1 MHVHGTMAKATQPP
15 IPKINNKIRMLKS
28 SSLIVNPSMSIFL
41 SPRKLIMRFSISF
54 LKQTLRGATL
64 PIVAMF
70 LISCSEYGVPAK
82 LKVGDAVPHSQNRV
96 LQAGEDW
103 REVTTM
109 DTRVNLYRWRIADL
123 IAEKKPFIVVFG
135 TPQHCT
141 ICVDQLSR
149 VAMVE
154 EKYGERFA
162 FIHVDGY
169 KDNDIW
175 VAWGVKGEPWTF
187 VVDGRGQVRHIFQG
201 QTETSLLEDQVL
213 SLLGGAV

>member
-1 MHVHGTMAKATQPP
+1 MHAHGTMAKATQPP

-28 SSLIVNPSMSIFL
+28 SSPIMDPSMSVLL
-41 SPRKLIMRFSISF
+41 SPRKLIMLFSRP
-54 LKQTLRGATL
+54 LVKQTLWSSSL
-64 PIVAMF
+64 LIVAM
-70 LISCSEYGVPAK
+70 LLVSCSEYGVPAK

-169 KDNDIW
+169 KDNDVW

-187 VVDGRGQVRHIFQG
+187 VVDGSGQVRHIFQG

-213 SLLGGAV
+213 SLLGAAV

>member
-1 MHVHGTMAKATQPP
+1 
-15 IPKINNKIRMLKS
+15 
-28 SSLIVNPSMSIFL
+28 MSVLL
-41 SPRKLIMRFSISF
+41 SPRKLIMLFSRP
-54 LKQTLRGATL
+54 LVKQTLWSSSL
-64 PIVAMF
+64 LIVAM
-70 LISCSEYGVPAK
+70 LLVSCSEHGVPAK
-82 LKVGDAVPHSQNRV
+82 LKVGDEVPHSQNRV

-169 KDNDIW
+169 KDNDVW

-187 VVDGRGQVRHIFQG
+187 VVDGSGQVRHIFQG

-213 SLLGGAV
+213 SLLGAAV

>member
-1 MHVHGTMAKATQPP
+1 
-15 IPKINNKIRMLKS
+15 ML
-28 SSLIVNPSMSIFL
+28 
-41 SPRKLIMRFSISF
+41 
-54 LKQTLRGATL
+54 
-64 PIVAMF
+64 

-82 LKVGDAVPHSQNRV
+82 LKVGDNVPQSQNRV
-96 LQAGEDW
+96 LKAGEDW

-109 DTRVNLYRWRIADL
+109 DTRVNLYRWRIADM

>member
-1 MHVHGTMAKATQPP
+1 
-15 IPKINNKIRMLKS
+15 ML
-28 SSLIVNPSMSIFL
+28 
-41 SPRKLIMRFSISF
+41 FSISF
-54 LKQTLRGATL
+54 LKQTLWGVTL
-64 PIVAMF
+64 LIVAM
-70 LISCSEYGVPAK
+70 LLVSCSEHGVPAK
-82 LKVGDAVPHSQNRV
+82 LKVGDEVPHSQNRV

-103 REVTTM
+103 RKVTTM

-162 FIHVDGY
+162 FIHVDGCI
-169 KDNDIW
+169 DNDVW

-187 VVDGRGQVRHIFQG
+187 VVDGSGQVRQVFQG
-201 QTETSLLEDQVL
+201 QTETSLLEDQVR